1 MTTTNKQDATSA
13 FLFAREWHQANLNEQ
28 IPEEIWAK
36 QIQGLSDETDW
47 QICAGDTKFIAEG
60 LGFIPILAA
69 VSAGKQGL
77 SLLHVCRHHNIQPY
91 YLKSIEIQVHEGK
104 IIGAALDSGFEVPLS
119 AWNVCNE
126 IVQAISGSE
135 LNIIGFDRSIPH
147 LTSRPDLALAF
158 LHSKQSNLWPVT
170 PVRRVR
176 DNPKEQRTACG
187 TCPVTVFSKCGVDLR
202 DYSDARILELLERS
216 GNLLEGMAAEDGLR
230 QTFFFNLFTE
240 IDSGGERNLERLV
253 QAINSIDDRDQ
264 IRKVADIITAQLS
277 SHSLPWGLTKG
288 IAMYRA
294 LDTYLD
300 PVKYEK
306 VFNSVLIRVCATSL
320 KDVID
325 IMGISPGEVDYTRY
339 EDILLN
345 SKHLMSKLVQ
355 ELSPLTPSDYRG
367 SHFYALS
374 RLASDDYDSPSLKG
388 LDLNALVLKTL
399 EALDAYNGATH
410 LDVLGNEASEM
421 KNEANRNTSRF
432 VEFLSSRMEIDYA
445 QFSEVS
451 SESRI
456 LLASSGFEIKHIP
469 NLSRHE
475 RGRLLS
481 DQLGL

>member
-28 IPEEIWAK
+28 IPEEIWAE
-36 QIQGLSDETDW
+36 QIRGLSDEADW
-47 QICAGDTKFIAEG
+47 QICAGDTRLIAEG
-60 LGFIPILAA
+60 LDFIPILAA

-77 SLLHVCRHHNIQPY
+77 GLLHVCRHHNIQPY
-91 YLKSIEIQVHEGK
+91 HLKSIEIQVHEGK
-104 IIGAALDSGFEVPLS
+104 SIGAALDSGFEVPLS

-135 LNIIGFDRSIPH
+135 LNVIGFERSIPH
-147 LTSRPDLALAF
+147 LTSRPDLAQAF
-158 LHSKQSNLWPVT
+158 LHSKQSILWPLT
-170 PVRRVR
+170 PVRRIR
-176 DNPKEQRTACG
+176 DNPKDQRPACG
-187 TCPVTVFSKCGVDLR
+187 TCPITTFSQSGVDLR
-202 DYSDARILELLERS
+202 EYSDVRILELLDRS
-216 GNLLEGMAAEDGLR
+216 GNLLEGMTAEDGLH

-240 IDSGGERNLERLV
+240 IDKGGEKNLERLV
-253 QAINSIDDRDQ
+253 QAINSIEDSDQ
-264 IRKVADIITAQLS
+264 IRKVADIITTQLS
-277 SHSLPWGLTKG
+277 SHSLPWGFTNG

-320 KDVID
+320 KNVID

-355 ELSPLTPSDYRG
+355 ELSTLAPNDYRG

-374 RLASDDYDSPSLKG
+374 RLTSDEYDSPSLIG
-388 LDLNALVLKTL
+388 LDLNALVQKTIK
-399 EALDAYNGATH
+399 ALQAYRGATH
-410 LDVLGNEASEM
+410 LDVLGNETSEM
-421 KNEANRNTSRF
+421 KDEATRSVLR
-432 VEFLSSRMEIDYA
+432 VVDFLSTRMEIDYGRFNDVDA
-445 QFSEVS
+445 
-451 SESRI
+451 ESRM
-456 LLASSGFEIKHIP
+456 LLASAGFEIKKIP
-469 NLSRHE
+469 NLTRHE
-475 RGRLLS
+475 RGRVLT

>member
-28 IPEEIWAK
+28 IPEEIWAE
-36 QIQGLSDETDW
+36 QIRGLSDETDW
-47 QICAGDTKFIAEG
+47 QICAGDTKLIAEG

-69 VSAGKQGL
+69 VSTGKQGL
-77 SLLHVCRHHNIQPY
+77 SLLHVCRHHNVQPY
-91 YLKSIEIQVHEGK
+91 FLKSIEIKVHEGK
-104 IIGAALDSGFEVPLS
+104 GIGAALDSGFEVPLS

-135 LNIIGFDRSIPH
+135 LGVIGFERSIPH
-147 LTSRPDLALAF
+147 LTSRPNLAQAF
-158 LHSKQSNLWPVT
+158 LHSPQRILWPLT
-170 PVRRVR
+170 PLQRVR
-176 DNPKEQRTACG
+176 DNPTEQRPACG
-187 TCPVTVFSKCGVDLR
+187 TCPVTAFSNSGVDLR

-216 GNLLEGMAAEDGLR
+216 GNLLEGMTAEDGLR

-240 IDSGGERNLERLV
+240 IDNGGETNLERLI
-253 QAINSIDDRDQ
+253 QAINSIEDRDQ

-345 SKHLMSKLVQ
+345 SKHLMSKLVA
-355 ELSPLTPSDYRG
+355 ELSPLAPSDYRG

-374 RLASDDYDSPSLKG
+374 RLTSDEYDSPSMDD
-388 LDLNALVLKTL
+388 LDLNTLVLRTL
-399 EALDAYNGATH
+399 QALEAYNGATH
-410 LDVLGNEASEM
+410 FDVLGNETTEL
-421 KNEANRNTSRF
+421 KEEATRNVSRF
-432 VEFLSSRMEIDYA
+432 VDFLATRMEIDYA
-445 QFSEVS
+445 LFNDVNA
-451 SESRI
+451 ESRM
-456 LLASSGFEIKHIP
+456 LLASSGFEIKNIP
-469 NLSRHE
+469 NFTRQE
-475 RGRLLS
+475 RGRVLS